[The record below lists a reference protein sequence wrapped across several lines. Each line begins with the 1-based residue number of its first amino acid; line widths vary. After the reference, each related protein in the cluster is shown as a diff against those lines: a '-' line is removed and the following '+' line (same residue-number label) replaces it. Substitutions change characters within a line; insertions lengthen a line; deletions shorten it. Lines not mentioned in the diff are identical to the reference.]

1 MDYEAN
7 NLGETIVKILHH
19 FQLPGHQNLN
29 TAPQEGVINML
40 NNDINAEK
48 TQKHNTQNLLQP

>member
-1 MDYEAN
+1 MDYTAN
-7 NLGETIVKILHH
+7 NPGETIVNILHPFH
-19 FQLPGHQNLN
+19 LPGHQNLN

-48 TQKHNTQNLLQP
+48 IQKHNTQNLLQS